1 MAKSGPTAAAMRFA
15 MSVPGQ
21 IFANTAVFTL
31 PQELRMERNWR
42 VLDIGCGRAGLTRV
56 LEHRARLERPPVGLD
71 LSRGML
77 SLARRDTAGEQGPAL
92 TQGTAAALPFA
103 DATFQLIVSGHAFKY
118 LDDDELHS
126 TLIEAQRVL
135 KPGGLFVAWEFA
147 PTRSNLLDRWNR
159 WFLTIEVPLVRLRGY
174 RELQAVAYSCGFDW
188 VQPAQLRPFLVP
200 PIPRVSLIM
209 GRAPDGWR
217 STIIDGRRVM
227 EPAGVD
233 A

>member
-1 MAKSGPTAAAMRFA
+1 MAKRGPTAAAMRFA
-15 MSVPGQ
+15 MSLPGQ
-21 IFANTAVFTL
+21 IFVNTPVFRL

-42 VLDIGCGRAGLTRV
+42 VLDIGCGRAGFTRV
-56 LEHRARLERPPVGLD
+56 LPHRARLEQPPVGLD

-77 SLARRDTAGEQGPAL
+77 SLARRDMAGERGP
-92 TQGTAAALPFA
+92 ALPFA

-118 LDDDELHS
+118 LDDDELCS
-126 TLIEAQRVL
+126 MLAEAQRVL

-174 RELQAVAYSCGFDW
+174 RELQAAAYRCGFDL

-209 GRAPDGWR
+209 GRAPEGWR
-217 STIIDGRRVM
+217 STVIDGRRVL
-227 EPAGVD
+227 EPSAENV
-233 A
+233 

>member
-1 MAKSGPTAAAMRFA
+1 
-15 MSVPGQ
+15 
-21 IFANTAVFTL
+21 
-31 PQELRMERNWR
+31 MERNWR
-42 VLDIGCGRAGLTRV
+42 VLDIGCGCAGFTRV
-56 LEHRARLERPPVGLD
+56 LEHQARLEQPPVGLD

-77 SLARRDTAGEQGPAL
+77 SLARRDTAGEGAPAL

-126 TLIEAQRVL
+126 TLVEAQRVL

-159 WFLTIEVPLVRLRGY
+159 WFLTVEVPMVRLRGY
-174 RELQAVAYSCGFDW
+174 RELQAVAYNCGFDW

-209 GRAPDGWR
+209 GRAPEGWR
-217 STIIDGRRVM
+217 STVFDGRRVL
-227 EPAGVD
+227 EPSA
-233 A
+233 ANA